1 MKQKEPALMY
11 YLHNYI
17 LQLLFDINVINL
29 FNMGC
34 CNFILTR
41 FPLTLIVNDGTV
53 TVECFKALTACR
65 HDRRS
70 MYDLKTGGLLFYL
83 AACAW
88 ADVPLHG

>member
-1 MKQKEPALMY
+1 MY

-17 LQLLFDINVINL
+17 LQLFNINVIKL
-29 FNMGC
+29 FIIGC
-34 CNFILTR
+34 CNFMLTR

-53 TVECFKALTACR
+53 TVGCFKALTAGKY
-65 HDRRS
+65 HRRGV
-70 MYDLKTGGLLFYL
+70 YDLKTGGLLFYL